1 MVDMTCPITGAVL
14 HIADERVEKYENAG
28 YKRVGA
34 VEKAPAPAA
43 ETTSADKVE
52 DEQPAVPAEGAEGA
66 QTEQPTET
74 EGAQT
79 EQPKDEGSAEA
90 PKPKR
95 GRPRK
100 NAN

>member
-34 VEKAPAPAA
+34 VEKAPAPAD

-52 DEQPAVPAEGAEGA
+52 DEQPTVPAEGAEGA
-66 QTEQPTET
+66 QTEQPTE
-74 EGAQT
+74 GAQT
-79 EQPKDEGSAEA
+79 EQPKDEDSAEA